1 MIIQRWKSSLQKTV
15 VMIPDFAARKE
26 RLQKRLAEKYGKGK
40 KNESNKLFEADQIHG
55 FKN

>member
-1 MIIQRWKSSLQKTV
+1 
-15 VMIPDFAARKE
+15 MIPNFAARKE

-40 KNESNKLFEADQIHG
+40 KNESNKLLEADQIHG